1 MPESLKKVLMRT
13 LREYIIRE
21 YAVENW
27 EDINVMIVSEIN
39 QNVEALVK
47 VIKLQENMALNLVS
61 ESS

>member
-1 MPESLKKVLMRT
+1 MRT